1 MQKFGLVCL
10 RCGKQEPFAVK
21 GRCTCGGTMLVE
33 YDMDL
38 VAKTLSKAA
47 LSKRPSTMW
56 KYKELLPI
64 ISTNSIVSLGEGGT
78 PLIRMPSL
86 EKELHISQIWLKREE
101 QNPTG
106 SFKSRGFSA
115 ALSILREQGIGFPA
129 VPSNGNAAAAL
140 AAYAARAQMKA
151 LIIVPSD
158 CPGMIVRECLRY
170 GAQTYKVDGFIH
182 HAAAIIEEGKQEQGW
197 IHVGTLREPGRVE
210 GKKTMG
216 LELAEQ
222 LNWKLPDVIVY
233 PTGGGS
239 GLIGIRKAFHELL
252 KLGWISGSLPRF
264 ISVQEQGCQPIVD
277 ALHAT
282 ERKSD
287 SDPQVSSSPT
297 GLRVPN
303 PPDLALIVSILK
315 ETGGTAIAVNKEE
328 IAAAQMDLGAC
339 GISASPEGA
348 ATLAGLR
355 HLREMSLVSDGESVV
370 IINTAHA
377 DKYSEPS
384 EIDPIPVIRSY
395 SELKSILA
403 AEV

>member
-1 MQKFGLVCL
+1 
-10 RCGKQEPFAVK
+10 
-21 GRCTCGGTMLVE
+21 
-33 YDMDL
+33 
-38 VAKTLSKAA
+38 
-47 LSKRPSTMW
+47 MW
-56 KYKELLPI
+56 KYKELLPV
-64 ISTNSIVSLGEGGT
+64 ISSNSIVSLGEGGT

-170 GAQTYKVDGFIH
+170 GAQTYKVAGLIH
-182 HAAAIIEEGKQEQGW
+182 HATAIIEEGKQEQGW
-197 IHVGTLREPGRVE
+197 THIGTLREPGRVE

-239 GLIGIRKAFHELL
+239 GIIGIRKAFHELL
-252 KLGWISGSLPRF
+252 KLGWISGSLPLF

-277 ALHAT
+277 AIHAT
-282 ERKSD
+282 GRKNE
-287 SDPQVSSSPT
+287 SDPPVSSSPT
-297 GLRVPN
+297 GLRV
-303 PPDLALIVSILK
+303 LLIW
-315 ETGGTAIAVNKEE
+315 
-328 IAAAQMDLGAC
+328 
-339 GISASPEGA
+339 
-348 ATLAGLR
+348 R
-355 HLREMSLVSDGESVV
+355 
-370 IINTAHA
+370 
-377 DKYSEPS
+377 
-384 EIDPIPVIRSY
+384 
-395 SELKSILA
+395 
-403 AEV
+403 